1 LKERKSN
8 DGMKFTHL
16 LYVRKF
22 SMFTHKNEL
31 FVYAVN
37 TNDIYHTIGEI
48 ITSTLEHIERI
59 DYVELTPENEQAKFD
74 YWKSENKEIY
84 VWQDKY
90 KQTADVQEVKH
101 GEWKASNYIK
111 QYKHTNIPI
120 YACSVCGEEFCDV
133 LAHHSVYRYCPNCGA
148 RMDGKEA

>member
-1 LKERKSN
+1 MAEYIDDKAYV
-8 DGMKFTHL
+8 MKFTHL

-37 TNDIYHTIGEI
+37 TNDVFHTIGEI

-59 DYVELTPENEQAKFD
+59 DYVELTQENVAPC
-74 YWKSENKEIY
+74 
-84 VWQDKY
+84 
-90 KQTADVQEVKH
+90 
-101 GEWKASNYIK
+101 IK
-111 QYKHTNIPI
+111 KRKHTNIPI
-120 YACSVCGEEFCDV
+120 YACSVCREEFCD
-133 LAHHSVYRYCPNCGA
+133 LLYHRPLYRYCPNCGA